1 MKTYIFLLIL
11 SVGFSALGQPTTFN
25 QKYDFGYPA
34 AIIQGIVGSSDSII
48 ISGFVGD
55 YIAPYPNRSF
65 VGVANQVGDI
75 QYFKILDT
83 TNKDYW
89 IYPASITKNI
99 SGEGYFTSGVFV
111 DSANI
116 RGFLWKIDKNLHK
129 IFTHEYYPTNLPDD
143 LQVENHVSYNKD
155 TIMLV
160 CSLWE
165 HNIQGN
171 LTDID
176 IVLIIADSLGN
187 ELKRLQYGEANYKN
201 RPYCLQKCDKGLLY
215 AGAKNKRFYDNGVW
229 KYEVIPEILLF
240 DNQGN
245 ILKAYNQLMI
255 IGDYTGSLWVTAT
268 KDGGYMFCGSRLYNV
283 VDPMGTP
290 NQAQLYSKGYIEKLD
305 SNFVKQWGRTIGND
319 SLTNYFS
326 KIIPIKDGNYIAVG
340 TTAVLYKHNFSPDS
354 VQIDSA
360 KVEGWAVKISPS
372 GNVIWNRHYLTLT
385 CKGDH
390 IFSDVLEQEEGS
402 LVMCGVA
409 YDETPGTPATNA
421 WLVKTDSFGCL
432 VPGCETVG
440 IAENT
445 PIENSLKL
453 YPNPTNDRLFLYYN
467 NPQYKNFVFA
477 ITDLTGREVVPNT
490 PLQSSTT
497 YEIVVRDWA
506 KGMYFVRVFDTEG
519 RNVYTEKFVKE

>member
-129 IFTHEYYPTNLPDD
+129 IFTHEYYPTDIRND
-143 LQVENHVSYNKD
+143 LIVENHVQYNKD
-155 TIMLV
+155 TIAII
-160 CSLWE
+160 CSLWK
-165 HNIQGN
+165 NDNQGN
-171 LTDID
+171 FYDSDFL
-176 IVLIIADSLGN
+176 LILADSAGN
-187 ELKRLQYGEANYKN
+187 EYNRFQYGEANYDN
-201 RPYCLQKCDKGLLY
+201 RAYCIQKCDKGLLFS
-215 AGAKNKRFYDNGVW
+215 GFKIQRFYDNDGIW
-229 KYEVIPEILLF
+229 KLAFHPDVLLC
-240 DNQGN
+240 DIQGN
-245 ILKAYNQLMI
+245 ILKSYNTPSL
-255 IGDYTGSLWVTAT
+255 DYRSSLWAIPTQDNSYV
-268 KDGGYMFCGSRLYNV
+268 FCGGKYYNV
-283 VDPMGTP
+283 HDPLGTP
-290 NQAQLYSKGYIEKLD
+290 NQSQVYARGYIEKLD
-305 SNFVKQWGRTIGND
+305 ANFVKQWGLVLGKD
-319 SLTNYFS
+319 SGFTCFN
-326 KIIPIKDGNYIAVG
+326 KIIETKKGNYIAVG
-340 TTAVLYKHNFSPDS
+340 NEIVLYRHPFSPDS

-421 WLVKTDSFGCL
+421 WLVRTDSFGCL
-432 VPGCETVG
+432 VPGCQTVG
-440 IAENT
+440 IA
-445 PIENSLKL
+445 PSPHIADHIKI
-453 YPNPTNDRLFLYYN
+453 YPNPAQSELYLY
-467 NPQYKNFVFA
+467 FH
-477 ITDLTGREVVPNT
+477 TDKQPTGTSFRISDMQGQEMIAET
-490 PLQSSTT
+490 PLLNSTT
-497 YEIVVRDWA
+497 HILRVGDWA
-506 KGMYFVRVFDTEG
+506 KGLYFVEIRDKEG
-519 RNVYTEKFVKE
+519 NVYTEKFVKE